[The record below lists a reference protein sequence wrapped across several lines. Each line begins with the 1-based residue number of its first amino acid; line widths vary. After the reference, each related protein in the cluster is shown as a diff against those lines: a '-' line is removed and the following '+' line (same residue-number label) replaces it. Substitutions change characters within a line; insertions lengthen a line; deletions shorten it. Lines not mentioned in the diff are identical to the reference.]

1 MSVKDAYTR
10 LDQYARLLS
19 ELNDHY
25 DENLDRIVIFRYLDE
40 LIEAMNEL
48 EVYNPDD
55 AWLVFADRIDALLEE
70 LAVAV
75 QK

>member
-1 MSVKDAYTR
+1 
-10 LDQYARLLS
+10 
-19 ELNDHY
+19 
-25 DENLDRIVIFRYLDE
+25 VIFRYLDE

>member
-1 MSVKDAYTR
+1 MKDAYTR

-25 DENLDRIVIFRYLDE
+25 DEDLDRIVIFRYLDE

>member
-1 MSVKDAYTR
+1 MNNPYTR

-25 DENLDRIVIFRYLDE
+25 DEDLDRIVVFRYSDE
-40 LIEAMNEL
+40 LIEAMNEH

-55 AWLVFADRIDALLEE
+55 AWLVFADRIDELLEE

>member
-1 MSVKDAYTR
+1 MKDAYTR
-10 LDQYARLLS
+10 LNQYARLLS

-25 DENLDRIVIFRYLDE
+25 DEDLDRIVVFRYSDE
-40 LIEAMNEL
+40 LIEAMNEH

-55 AWLVFADRIDALLEE
+55 AWLVFADRIDELLEE